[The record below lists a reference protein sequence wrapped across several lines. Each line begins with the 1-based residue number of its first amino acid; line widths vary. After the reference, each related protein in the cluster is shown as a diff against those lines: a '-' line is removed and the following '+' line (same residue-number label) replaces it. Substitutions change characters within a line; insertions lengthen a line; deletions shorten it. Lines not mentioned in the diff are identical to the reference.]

1 MSFAPHSATVVK
13 RLPNSA
19 PQVVRPSLG
28 DGVTAS
34 QNGGVGE
41 WLGPESNREPTDYEA
56 VSSLAHGVSA
66 RPTGLNPS
74 GTAVSGGLIEPTGF
88 LSHVPS
94 VCHAEALLTLEEVAA
109 WLSVAATVVEELV
122 ASGELRVLR
131 IGQER
136 RVRPA
141 DLEALLRTTEQ

>member
-1 MSFAPHSATVVK
+1 
-13 RLPNSA
+13 
-19 PQVVRPSLG
+19 
-28 DGVTAS
+28 
-34 QNGGVGE
+34 
-41 WLGPESNREPTDYEA
+41 
-56 VSSLAHGVSA
+56 
-66 RPTGLNPS
+66 
-74 GTAVSGGLIEPTGF
+74 
-88 LSHVPS
+88 